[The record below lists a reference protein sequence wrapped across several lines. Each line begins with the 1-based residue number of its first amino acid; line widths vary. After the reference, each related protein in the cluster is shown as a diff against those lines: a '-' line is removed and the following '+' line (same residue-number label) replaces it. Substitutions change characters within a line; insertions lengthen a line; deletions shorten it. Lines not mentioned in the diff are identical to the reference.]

1 MLEEHHAG
9 LICSKDI
16 VNNDQLPI
24 NNSFWLLFK
33 VACCRSSTDR
43 HDAGVE
49 SRSKFQ
55 IINQILNDND
65 SISCVYCLKYV
76 GFCCCVFLC
85 PHGICLGCCFFACCF
100 FVCCVCCC
108 CCCCICRCCVWP
120 CCFGCTLAAAGRI
133 QLGGSGSPQPDDLST
148 TGTGSCHWNGPDRF
162 RDDKDIDEDEHDDE
176 DCCCGTG
183 CS

>member
-1 MLEEHHAG
+1 MLEAHHAG

-108 CCCCICRCCVWP
+108 CCCICRCCVWP

-162 RDDKDIDEDEHDDE
+162 RDDKDLDEDEHDDE